1 MSSSKDFRILLFQ
14 LDEKLNALD
23 IEGIV
28 YIEDLPAEFHGQ
40 SALKVLLKLEM
51 TGRISATNPQSLE
64 KVLKNVNRMDL
75 VKKVKDF
82 SRSQRKRHNTAST
95 KAEHVRSLTLSAV
108 LEETGMQMRLLLD
121 QLEHLRKTAREMGPK
136 SVEMI
141 VSEAQED
148 AELLEKKL
156 LYAKTHLEDDCSPI
170 SDDSFSPPVTL
181 RQRNLFE
188 RKHLAKSRKSPGEEN
203 SRCIMLHYCMTGRAI
218 QTREY
223 LVQGWQ
229 LLLAPPQGETIQN

>member
-14 LDEKLNALD
+14 LDEKLNAHD

-28 YIEDLPAEFHGQ
+28 SIEDLPAEFNGQ

-51 TGRISATNPQSLE
+51 TGRISAAKPQSLE
-64 KVLKNVNRMDL
+64 DVLKDINRIDL

-82 SRSQRKRHNTAST
+82 SRSQKKSSKRHNTASAT
-95 KAEHVRSLTLSAV
+95 AEERIRTLSAN
-108 LEETGMQMRLLLD
+108 LEVTRVQMRLLLD
-121 QLEHLRKTAREMGPK
+121 QLEHLRKTAQETGPK
-136 SVEMI
+136 SVEML

-170 SDDSFSPPVTL
+170 SDDSFSPPATL
-181 RQRNLFE
+181 RQRNSFE
-188 RKHLAKSRKSPGEEN
+188 LELQQHLAKSRKSPGEDL
-203 SRCIMLHYCMTGRAI
+203 ID
-218 QTREY
+218 
-223 LVQGWQ
+223 
-229 LLLAPPQGETIQN
+229 